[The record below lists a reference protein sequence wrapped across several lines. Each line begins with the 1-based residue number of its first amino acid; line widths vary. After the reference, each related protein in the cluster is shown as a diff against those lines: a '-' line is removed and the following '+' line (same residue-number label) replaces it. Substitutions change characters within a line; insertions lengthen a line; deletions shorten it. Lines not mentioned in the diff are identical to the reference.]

1 MIILRSE
8 YKCSKEEIEELER
21 RLSAKL
27 KDDVVVIPKGISIL
41 AEVRSNSRIVVNDK
55 VNEFACM

>member
-8 YKCSKEEIEELER
+8 YKCSEEDIEELER

-41 AEVRSNSRIVVNDK
+41 AEVRSDSRIVVNDK
-55 VNEFACM
+55 VNEFA

>member
-55 VNEFACM
+55 VNEFA

>member
-8 YKCSKEEIEELER
+8 YKCSKEDIEELER

-41 AEVRSNSRIVVNDK
+41 AEVRSDSRIVVNDK
-55 VNEFACM
+55 VNEFA

>member
-8 YKCSKEEIEELER
+8 YKCSKEDIEELER

-27 KDDVVVIPKGISIL
+27 KDDVVVILKGISIL
-41 AEVRSNSRIVVNDK
+41 AKVKSDSIIVVNDK
-55 VNEFACM
+55 VNEFA

>member
-8 YKCSKEEIEELER
+8 YKCSKEDIEELER

-41 AEVRSNSRIVVNDK
+41 AKVKSDSIIVVNDK
-55 VNEFACM
+55 VNEFA

>member
-8 YKCSKEEIEELER
+8 YKCSKEGIEELER

-41 AEVRSNSRIVVNDK
+41 AEVRSDSRIVVNDK
-55 VNEFACM
+55 VNEFA

>member
-8 YKCSKEEIEELER
+8 YKCSREDIDDLER
-21 RLSAKL
+21 KLSTKL
-27 KDDVVVIPKGISIL
+27 KDDVVIIPKGFSIL

-55 VNEFACM
+55 VNENA

>member
-8 YKCSKEEIEELER
+8 YKCSKEDIEELER

-27 KDDVVVIPKGISIL
+27 KDDVVVIPKGVSIL
-41 AEVRSNSRIVVNDK
+41 AKVKSDSIIVVNDK
-55 VNEFACM
+55 VNEFA

>member
-27 KDDVVVIPKGISIL
+27 KDDVVIIPKGISIL

-55 VNEFACM
+55 VNEFA

>member
-8 YKCSKEEIEELER
+8 YKCSKEDIEELER
-21 RLSAKL
+21 KLSVKL
-27 KDDVVVIPKGISIL
+27 KDDVAIIPKGFSIL

-55 VNEFACM
+55 VNENA